1 MKIMIAS
8 IVAAPLLLTGGVS
21 LAQTDSIMSDKTVM
35 GPFFTDET
43 MATLRSDEELQAELA
58 KMSPENRQKF
68 IEECKKPAE
77 HEQMYN
83 ELCKKISPQ

>member
-1 MKIMIAS
+1 VKIKIAS
-8 IVAAPLLLTGGVS
+8 MVAAALLLTGGVS
-21 LAQTDSIMSDKTVM
+21 LAQTETIMSDKTVM

-43 MATLRSDEELQAELA
+43 MTTLRTDEELQAELA

-68 IEECKKPAE
+68 IEECKKPDQ
-77 HEQMYN
+77 HQQMYN